1 MPDASQQQLLSRFYD
16 AFARKDAEAMAACY
30 HAEAAFSDPVFPML
44 NHDETCAMW
53 RMLVGR
59 AQDFSLT
66 FEVIGEDRVEWVA
79 RYTFTKTGR
88 SVVNRVRSQ
97 FGFQDGLIFAQRDG
111 FDFWAWTRQALGL
124 KGALLGWTRLL
135 QGAVRKQARM
145 GLEAFMAKNR

>member
-1 MPDASQQQLLSRFYD
+1 MSDSPQQLLARFYD
-16 AFARKDAEAMAACY
+16 AFARKDAEGMAACY
-30 HAEAAFSDPVFPML
+30 HPEAAFSDPVVPRL

-66 FEVIGEDRVEWVA
+66 FEIIGEDRVDWVA

-111 FDFWAWTRQALGL
+111 FDFYAWTRQALGL
-124 KGALLGWTRLL
+124 KGALLGWSGLV
-135 QGAVRKQARM
+135 QNAVRREARK
-145 GLEAFMAKNR
+145 GLEAFMAKQP

>member
-1 MPDASQQQLLSRFYD
+1 MDDPRQLLARFYE
-16 AFARKDAEAMAACY
+16 AFARRDAEGMAACY
-30 HAEAAFSDPVFPML
+30 HADAAFSDPVFPRL

-66 FEVIGEDRVEWVA
+66 YEVIGDDRVEWVA

-124 KGALLGWTRLL
+124 KGALLGWTRLM
-135 QGAVRKQARM
+135 QNTVRKQARM
-145 GLEAFMAKNR
+145 GLEAFMTKQP